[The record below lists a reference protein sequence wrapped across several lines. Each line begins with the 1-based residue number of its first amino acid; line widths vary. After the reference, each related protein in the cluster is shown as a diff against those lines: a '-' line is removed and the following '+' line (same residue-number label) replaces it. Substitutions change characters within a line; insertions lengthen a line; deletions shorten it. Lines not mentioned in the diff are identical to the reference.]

1 MKLANALKRCFKR
14 SDSGFA
20 TETDVRS
27 LLKAPKS
34 GGVVIGG
41 YDGKPIIYGGDDNV
55 IVVAGGTRPMIGVG
69 LVAPTLMTYRGSVV
83 VHDFRGDLYR
93 QTAERR
99 EAMGQKVIRFAPGE
113 VETVSSDFS
122 VTDLQNGDTP
132 VTLYLVSDPANPKQV
147 SPVHRALLSTIIQS
161 RLSAAIR
168 YQDGHMIPSYRHK
181 LLLLL
186 DEYTCF
192 DGRVPGLSEGIP
204 FMADYGIQSY
214 ITVRNAE
221 QLEDLCTIVA
231 NSHIRI
237 FLPSPGIN
245 IKTAEYMSKM
255 LGTVESRPGIR
266 KPLMPVDDVFRQRRE
281 QCLTLRAGHAPIFGA
296 LVPCWDPLWK
306 RM

>member
-20 TETDVRS
+20 TEKDVRS

-55 IVVAGGTRPMIGVG
+55 IVVAGGPRPMKGVG
-69 LVAPTLMTYRGSVV
+69 LVVRTLMTYRGSVV

-93 QTAERR
+93 QTAKCR

-132 VTLYLVSDPANPKQV
+132 VTLYLVSDSANPKQA
-147 SPVHRALLSTIIQS
+147 SPVHRALLSAIIQTG
-161 RLSAAIR
+161 LSAVIR
-168 YQDGHMIPSYRHK
+168 YQDGHMITPYRHK

-186 DEYTCF
+186 SEYACF
-192 DGRVPGLSEGIP
+192 DGGVPGLSEGIP

-214 ITVRNAE
+214 ITVRNTE

-245 IKTAEYMSKM
+245 IKTAEYFSKM
-255 LGTVESRPGIR
+255 MGTVESSQGVH
-266 KPLMPVDDVFRQRRE
+266 KPLMTADDVRLLFRDH
-281 QCLTLRAGHAPIFGA
+281 CLTLMPGHAPIFGA